1 MNDKVRSLL
10 MLMVGAYIVF
20 LGGDLIYGV
29 IKGTSE
35 KPVLFTVIGAVF
47 VVLGI
52 LVVGYNIKRTKDIE
66 RRLDEEA
73 AAEALQEEKE
83 SKIEK

>member
-10 MLMVGAYIVF
+10 MLMVGAYIAF
-20 LGGDLIYGV
+20 LGGDLVVGV

-35 KPVLFTVIGAVF
+35 QPVFFAVIGTIF

-52 LVVGYNIKRTKDIE
+52 FVVLYNIKRTRDIE

-73 AAEALQEEKE
+73 AREAEEEEKNAKTTE
-83 SKIEK
+83 

>member
-10 MLMVGAYIVF
+10 MRMVGADIVF
-20 LGGDLIYGV
+20 LGGDLIEGV

>member
-35 KPVLFTVIGAVF
+35 KPVLFIVIGAVF